1 MQESKAAA
9 KKTGPNGRPFKKDC
23 YQFFADESNWVK
35 VWDDPSQK
43 LRLERL
49 KHTMIL
55 RLVAYDQRWG
65 CLWGDNAMNY
75 DIAYCMKSK
84 SGERIDDFI
93 TGRPSVAEVE
103 ETVYSSWRAEP

>member
-23 YQFFADESNWVK
+23 YQYFADKSNWVK

-55 RLVAYDQRWG
+55 CLVAYDQRWG
-65 CLWGDNAMNY
+65 CCWGDHTMDY
-75 DIAYCMKSK
+75 EIIYCMKSK
-84 SGERIDDFI
+84 SGERIDNFI
-93 TGRPSVAEVE
+93 TSRPSVAETEDVI
-103 ETVYSSWRAEP
+103 YSTWRAEP